1 MVALTLLVRYLLN
14 MICTGITIA
23 LFFLQVRLLLTWFK
37 IAWLVPFDN
46 AGRSIVNWLTIWHLA
61 PNGLS
66 DKALVRI
73 KLAVTIVVLILI
85 HDCFR
90 VLATLH

>member
-1 MVALTLLVRYLLN
+1 MVALTLLARYLLN

-23 LFFLQVRLLLTWFK
+23 LFFLQIRLILTWIE

-46 AGRSIVNWLTIWHLA
+46 AGRSIVDWLTAWRLV
-61 PNGLS
+61 PNTLS

-73 KLAVTIVVLILI
+73 KLVVTMVVLIII

-90 VLATLH
+90 VLTTFQ